1 MYTLDALDHFQ
12 VTKPENTYIY
22 DIVPT
27 AAGLAT
33 ISSDDVLRVLDIQNI
48 NEKPLKEI
56 KNVNKD
62 VTCLK
67 AVDATGEAGAVVVAA
82 AGRDGRVGMWDL
94 RTGEKVAEVRSGM
107 CVLPCF
113 QR

>member
-1 MYTLDALDHFQ
+1 MYTLDPLDHFQ
-12 VTKPENTYIY
+12 VTKPANTYIY

-33 ISSDDVLRVLDIQNI
+33 ISSDDVLRVLDIQSL

-56 KNVNKD
+56 KTVNKD

-67 AVDATGEAGAVVVAA
+67 AVDANGEAGAVVVAT
-82 AGRDGRVGMWDL
+82 AGRDGRICMSDL
-94 RTGEKVAEVRSGM
+94 RTGAKVAEVRTGEFM
-107 CVLPCF
+107 AF
-113 QR
+113 F